1 MGADAIITLMV
12 LAAFLL
18 AVVSDRLPVDF
29 ALAAAMTGLLLFGVL
44 TPIEAFQ
51 GFSNPAIYIIAC
63 FYIVSAALK
72 ESGALHWWI
81 VKWLGRSSSATRA
94 LPRIMGPV
102 AAVSSVISNTPVV
115 AIFIPLLQDWAKRHS
130 ISVSKLL
137 IPLSYAS
144 ILGGTCT
151 LIGTSTNILLMGMLE
166 GIGEAEGLHLFSPAV
181 LGVPLVI
188 LGILYFIVAGH
199 RLLPERMGAAE
210 SVTDARKY
218 GVSMRVVAG
227 GALSG
232 MTIAEA
238 GLRHLQYS
246 FLSEIQSDGH
256 IIPAVGPEEV
266 LSDNDILIFVGQ
278 PEAVSELR
286 QFPGLAPA
294 EGQIHKLDVPSSSR
308 ALIEAVIAPVSNMV
322 GKTIKDSRFR
332 TLFGGAILSV
342 SRNGEIIQQKVGS
355 IVLRAGDTLLL
366 EAARGFV
373 RRHRYSRDFLLLSR
387 LDDVSIPN
395 FDKAPT
401 ALGLLGI
408 FIGLVV
414 TGTLPLVVAAL
425 LLVGALAVTKCIS
438 IEFAQR
444 SIDMRVLLAIGASL
458 ALGLA
463 IQKTGLADSAAQ
475 GMLLLGGDNPFI
487 NLLLLYIATV
497 IATELITNNAAAIL
511 MFPLAQVLS
520 TELGVN
526 LLPFVMTIMFAASA
540 SFLTPVGYQT
550 NLMVQGPG
558 GYHFS
563 DFLRVGAGLSL
574 LVGVL
579 VVIMVPRIWLF

>member
-1 MGADAIITLMV
+1 MI

-81 VKWLGRSSSATRA
+81 VKWLGRSSSARRA

-414 TGTLPLVVAAL
+414 TGTLPLVVATL
-425 LLVGALAVTKCIS
+425 LLAGALAVTKCIS